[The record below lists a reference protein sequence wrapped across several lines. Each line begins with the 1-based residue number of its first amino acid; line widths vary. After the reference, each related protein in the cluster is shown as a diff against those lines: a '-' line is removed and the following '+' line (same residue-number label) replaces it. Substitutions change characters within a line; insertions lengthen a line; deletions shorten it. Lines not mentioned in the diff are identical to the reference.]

1 MKMQSVP
8 KRGGL
13 FYFCRTMFNKIL
25 LVISFFAVL
34 TFSCQQKKAE
44 TVADNPTQPSYIKY
58 ASGLAITQH
67 ADWTEVVVEQ
77 PWKGAGKAIKYA
89 LVDKKKDTDAAFDGY
104 KVVKVPLS
112 KVAATST
119 THLPH
124 FSALGE
130 TSSLKGF
137 ANADYVYSQVFRER
151 IASDEL
157 VEIGDGAGVNFE
169 SCLNLKPE
177 ALFTFSMGNDR
188 STDERLELAGIQMLY
203 NADYLETTPLG
214 RAEWIKFTAAFFN
227 KLDDA
232 DSIFNVIEQNYLEL
246 RAKALKAEAKP
257 TVLTGVVYGDTWFLP
272 GGKNYGAAFFEDA
285 GGSYLWKETEENGWL
300 ELSFESVFE
309 KGLKADYWIGV
320 ASFSTLQEMKAQE
333 SRYGLFSA
341 WKNSAVYNY
350 DNQLNE
356 KGGNNYLEEGYS
368 RPDIVLAD
376 LIHIMHPEL
385 LPDHKL
391 YFYRK
396 LP

>member
-1 MKMQSVP
+1 MKIQSVP

-13 FYFCRTMFNKIL
+13 FYFCRTMFNKTL
-25 LVISFFAVL
+25 LFISFLAGL
-34 TFSCQQKKAE
+34 TFSCQQKKTE
-44 TVADNPTQPSYIKY
+44 TAADNPTQLSYIKY
-58 ASGLAITQH
+58 ASGLVITQH
-67 ADWTEVVVEQ
+67 SGWTEVVVKQ

-89 LVDKKKDTDAAFDGY
+89 LVDKEVNAGAPFDGY
-104 KVVKVPLS
+104 KIVEVPLS
-112 KVAATST
+112 KAAATST

-124 FSALGE
+124 FSAIGE
-130 TSSLKGF
+130 ETSLKGF
-137 ANADYVYSQVFRER
+137 ANADYVYSKVFRSRLE
-151 IASDEL
+151 SGEL

-188 STDERLELAGIQMLY
+188 STDERLELAGIDMLY

-214 RAEWIKFTAAFFN
+214 RAEWIKFTAAFFD
-227 KLDDA
+227 KLDEA
-232 DSIFNVIEQNYLEL
+232 DSIFSVIEKNYLGL
-246 RAKALKAEAKP
+246 KAEAQKAEAKP
-257 TVLTGVVYGDTWFLP
+257 TVLTGVVYGETWFLP

-285 GGSYLWKETEENGWL
+285 GGSYLWKETDENGWL

-320 ASFSTLQEMKAQE
+320 ASFTTLQEMKAQE

-341 WKNSAVYNY
+341 WKNGAVYNY
-350 DNQLNE
+350 DNQLNK

-376 LIHIMHPEL
+376 LIHIMHPGL

>member
-13 FYFCRTMFNKIL
+13 FYFCRTMFNKTL
-25 LVISFFAVL
+25 LFVSLLAGL

-44 TVADNPTQPSYIKY
+44 TATDHPGQASYIKY
-58 ASGLAITQH
+58 ASGLVIARH
-67 ADWTEVVVEQ
+67 SDWTEVVVKQ
-77 PWKGAGKAIKYA
+77 PWKGAGKAIRYA
-89 LVDKKKDTDAAFDGY
+89 LVDKKSDAHTAFEGY
-104 KVVKVPLS
+104 TIVKVPLT

-124 FSALGE
+124 FSAIGE
-130 TSSLKGF
+130 VYSLKGF
-137 ANADYVYSQVFRER
+137 ANADYVYSKVFQSRLE
-151 IASDEL
+151 SGEL

-188 STDERLELAGIQMLY
+188 STDERLEQAGIDMLY

-227 KLDDA
+227 KLDEA

-246 RAKALKAEAKP
+246 KAEAQKAEAKP

-285 GGSYLWKETEENGWL
+285 GGNYLWKETDENGWL

-309 KGLKADYWIGV
+309 KGLKADYWFGV
-320 ASFSTLQEMKAQE
+320 ASFTTLQEMKAQE

-350 DNQLNE
+350 DNQLNK

>member
-1 MKMQSVP
+1 MKIQSVP

-13 FYFCRTMFNKIL
+13 FYFCRTMFNKTL
-25 LVISFFAVL
+25 LFISFLAGL
-34 TFSCQQKKAE
+34 TFSCQQKKTE
-44 TVADNPTQPSYIKY
+44 TAADNPTQLSYIKY
-58 ASGLAITQH
+58 ASGLVITQH
-67 ADWTEVVVEQ
+67 SGWTEVVVKQ

-89 LVDKKKDTDAAFDGY
+89 LVDKEVNAGAPFDGY
-104 KVVKVPLS
+104 KIVEVPLS

-124 FSALGE
+124 FSAIGE
-130 TSSLKGF
+130 ETSLKGF
-137 ANADYVYSQVFRER
+137 ANADYVYSKVFRSRLE
-151 IASDEL
+151 SGEL

-188 STDERLELAGIQMLY
+188 STDERLELAGIDMLY

-214 RAEWIKFTAAFFN
+214 RAEWIKFTAAFFD
-227 KLDDA
+227 KLDEA
-232 DSIFNVIEQNYLEL
+232 DSIFSVIEKNYLEL
-246 RAKALKAEAKP
+246 KTEAQKAEAKP

-285 GGSYLWKETEENGWL
+285 GGSYLWKETDENGWL

-320 ASFSTLQEMKAQE
+320 ASFTTLQEMKAQE

-341 WKNSAVYNY
+341 WKNGAVYNY
-350 DNQLNE
+350 DNQLNK

-376 LIHIMHPEL
+376 LIHIMHPGL

>member
-1 MKMQSVP
+1 MKIQSVP

-13 FYFCRTMFNKIL
+13 FYFCRTMFNKTL
-25 LVISFFAVL
+25 LFISFLAGL
-34 TFSCQQKKAE
+34 TFSCQQKKTE
-44 TVADNPTQPSYIKY
+44 TAADNPTQLSYIKY
-58 ASGLAITQH
+58 ASGLVITQH
-67 ADWTEVVVEQ
+67 SGWTEVVVKQ
-77 PWKGAGKAIKYA
+77 PWKGTGKAIKYA
-89 LVDKKKDTDAAFDGY
+89 LVDKEVNAGAPFDGY
-104 KVVKVPLS
+104 KIVEVPLS
-112 KVAATST
+112 KAAATST

-124 FSALGE
+124 FSAIGE
-130 TSSLKGF
+130 ETSLKGF
-137 ANADYVYSQVFRER
+137 ANADYVYSKVFRSRLE
-151 IASDEL
+151 SGEL

-188 STDERLELAGIQMLY
+188 STDERLELAGIDMLY

-214 RAEWIKFTAAFFN
+214 RAEWIKFTAAFFD
-227 KLDDA
+227 KLDEA
-232 DSIFNVIEQNYLEL
+232 DSIFSVIEKNYLEL
-246 RAKALKAEAKP
+246 KAEAQKAEAKP
-257 TVLTGVVYGDTWFLP
+257 TVLTGVVYGETWFLP

-285 GGSYLWKETEENGWL
+285 GGSYLWKETDENGWL

-320 ASFSTLQEMKAQE
+320 ASFTTLQEMKAQE

-341 WKNSAVYNY
+341 WKNGAVYNY
-350 DNQLNE
+350 DNQLNK

-376 LIHIMHPEL
+376 LIHIMHPGL